1 MQRSG
6 RTLSEDQQMKIRDEI
21 QTVVTQI
28 RDAAA
33 NVDSTKLYDAFA
45 FTDKDFTCIDIDGT
59 SYDQSAYKQ
68 MVREFYGHLQSEIIA
83 KGKERFTYL
92 SEDNVLWNYSGA
104 LTATFKN
111 GEQATY
117 DPFAMTMLFKKT
129 DNKWKVVF
137 LQEST
142 QEPSDTTKH

>member
-1 MQRSG
+1 MQRSSK
-6 RTLSEDQQMKIRDEI
+6 TLSEDQQNKIWDDI
-21 QTVVTQI
+21 QTVITQI

-33 NVDSTKLYDAFA
+33 NVDSTKLYDAFTLDDKG
-45 FTDKDFTCIDIDGT
+45 FTYVDIDGT
-59 SYDQSAYKQ
+59 SYDQSAYRQ
-68 MVREFYGHLQSEIIA
+68 MVHEFYGPLQSEIIA

-111 GEQATY
+111 GEKATY

-129 DNKWKVVF
+129 NNKWKVVF